1 MGGATPP
8 DAAAPAPLDAIGDHE
23 EVWIVRSTGEAYRTY
38 AEYIQRVADLR
49 RPVFTCAVTGRTG
62 LRYEESLS
70 GERHVQERL
79 SSFPDDLVRPLLS
92 HCHGSTA
99 KLSELVATAYSL
111 LNGAVAKQIIKL
123 MIRQSTSRPPFPG
136 SPWIVHQNLLDEYD
150 VPIAKLPPEVQDVI
164 DQHRAGKTIRKR
176 PEGMLAAPSEP
187 LIIKYPIEDA
197 RLPGYASLAA
207 ELPALRPPP
216 EWTCDP
222 ELKVFGSLYMSWHF
236 LWRFHE
242 ELAVS
247 RFSLDDWI
255 EALRD
260 PQESSIFAEVVAAL
274 VHVIAPQSSSP
285 KNKSAFE
292 IDSVLQ
298 ILEALNEE
306 IEELTGTGLED
317 MSRIEDAL
325 DSTAHLYAVDPAL
338 RAYIVR
344 LLCDQALGTETLRE
358 AIDAD
363 LAGRNELRQSQRQS
377 VADERKEL
385 REQKAMIKEERTL
398 LNQSKAVDLVEQ
410 TRQEFEAKEGVEK
423 TRQQLLS
430 EQKRVR
436 QAEAEQRT
444 LLAEQQKAEARLRA
458 LESKYEAALKDG
470 GRGKLQAFVVQMR
483 ELQIRCLPLGQ
494 DRYKNDYFWTPSCD
508 GRIVV
513 ARWTDGVWGWYDTV
527 EDLRALHALLNDKG
541 IREADLLEK
550 LTLLESVI
558 ASERGA
564 HLNRLGG
571 SDAARAAK
579 RKTRAAARDGDY
591 TDRVWSNKL
600 RRVSV

>member
-1 MGGATPP
+1 MSVDVAPDVDVDMGGATPP

-338 RAYIVR
+338 R
-344 LLCDQALGTETLRE
+344 
-358 AIDAD
+358 
-363 LAGRNELRQSQRQS
+363 
-377 VADERKEL
+377 
-385 REQKAMIKEERTL
+385 
-398 LNQSKAVDLVEQ
+398 
-410 TRQEFEAKEGVEK
+410 
-423 TRQQLLS
+423 
-430 EQKRVR
+430 
-436 QAEAEQRT
+436 
-444 LLAEQQKAEARLRA
+444 
-458 LESKYEAALKDG
+458 
-470 GRGKLQAFVVQMR
+470 
-483 ELQIRCLPLGQ
+483 
-494 DRYKNDYFWTPSCD
+494 
-508 GRIVV
+508 
-513 ARWTDGVWGWYDTV
+513 
-527 EDLRALHALLNDKG
+527 
-541 IREADLLEK
+541 
-550 LTLLESVI
+550 
-558 ASERGA
+558 
-564 HLNRLGG
+564 
-571 SDAARAAK
+571 
-579 RKTRAAARDGDY
+579 
-591 TDRVWSNKL
+591 
-600 RRVSV
+600 